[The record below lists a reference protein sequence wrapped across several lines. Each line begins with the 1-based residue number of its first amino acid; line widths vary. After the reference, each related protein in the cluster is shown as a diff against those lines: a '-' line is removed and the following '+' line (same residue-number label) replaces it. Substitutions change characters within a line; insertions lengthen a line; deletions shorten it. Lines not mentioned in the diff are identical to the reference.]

1 MDFKTLEHF
10 IKKKM
15 KMTHIYQP
23 LMIRTLLSSDNTATV
38 EDIARAFVN
47 SDPSQ
52 LEYYKQIAKRW
63 PHITLRKH
71 NVIKYDKGVYTLLAE
86 NITRKQKQ
94 MLIELCELRLQEFID
109 KDPAI
114 KLAHEMDK
122 KSISGSMRY
131 DVLAKT
137 KGICAACGVK
147 ASSGYPMHV
156 DHIVPASLGG
166 KSILENLQPLCF
178 RCNTEKRNRDDTDF
192 LKWNNRLKFRHKQ
205 CKLCDPPKPARE
217 NIMAY
222 AFNTSKY
229 TTLITPKRHVGRFI
243 DLLPS
248 ERHLCLGLVDSIQS
262 AVRARNGSARFD
274 VHFDSDYNASQK
286 HYSIILHQIRR
297 P

>member
-166 KSILENLQPLCF
+166 SQYLKTCSLCALGVILKKE
-178 RCNTEKRNRDDTDF
+178 TG
-192 LKWNNRLKFRHKQ
+192 
-205 CKLCDPPKPARE
+205 
-217 NIMAY
+217 M
-222 AFNTSKY
+222 
-229 TTLITPKRHVGRFI
+229 
-243 DLLPS
+243 
-248 ERHLCLGLVDSIQS
+248 IQI
-262 AVRARNGSARFD
+262 F
-274 VHFDSDYNASQK
+274 
-286 HYSIILHQIRR
+286 
-297 P
+297 

>member
-114 KLAHEMDK
+114 KLAHDNGQKKHFRKHEIRCARKDK
-122 KSISGSMRY
+122 GNMCSMRC
-131 DVLAKT
+131 
-137 KGICAACGVK
+137 KGILWI
-147 ASSGYPMHV
+147 S
-156 DHIVPASLGG
+156 
-166 KSILENLQPLCF
+166 N
-178 RCNTEKRNRDDTDF
+178 
-192 LKWNNRLKFRHKQ
+192 
-205 CKLCDPPKPARE
+205 AR
-217 NIMAY
+217 
-222 AFNTSKY
+222 
-229 TTLITPKRHVGRFI
+229 
-243 DLLPS
+243 
-248 ERHLCLGLVDSIQS
+248 
-262 AVRARNGSARFD
+262 
-274 VHFDSDYNASQK
+274 
-286 HYSIILHQIRR
+286 
-297 P
+297 